1 MGLRRASVLRTG
13 VALWLS
19 AAATECRDQEPLE
32 TPGPPSAG
40 RVESVEVVPPAAG
53 LAIGAVLQL
62 RAILRDAEGDVV
74 TNREVT
80 WTSDAPAVASASP
93 AGLVTAVAV
102 GVAIITATSEGRSG
116 TSEITASRV
125 PVAAVQVT
133 PESLTVLVGEVAQLE
148 AVIRGA
154 SGDTLTDRL
163 VSWSSTD
170 SAVALAYGDGRV
182 TGISAGVAGIVAT
195 SEGKSDTASVTVVP
209 PPTSPWPNEP
219 PSFRLISD
227 QPWDAVTSLGWV
239 LQFGEPPVI
248 VPDPTASFSPPN
260 VLQMVYPMGFN
271 GGEAPSTL
279 THELGGVT
287 RLYVGMWWKA
297 SSPWEGHPSNVNKI
311 AFLFP
316 SSDGDIYLA
325 MYGPPGGPYHLR
337 VLPQFPGLPS
347 EWLVPNVN
355 LVPVSLG
362 QWHRIEWLLVY
373 NTTADPAN
381 GIVRWWLDG
390 KLIGDYLDVP
400 FPSGAMSVFKVAP
413 TWGGVGQTK
422 TEVDYFWYDHVRL
435 SGK

>member
-40 RVESVEVVPPAAG
+40 RVESVAVVPPAAG

-148 AVIRGA
+148 AVVRGA
-154 SGDTLTDRL
+154 SGDTLTDRP

-182 TGISAGVAGIVAT
+182 AGISAGVAGIVAT
-195 SEGKSDTASVTVVP
+195 SEGKSDTASVTIVP
-209 PPTSPWPNEP
+209 PATSPWPNEP
-219 PSFRLISD
+219 SSFRLISD

-260 VLQMVYPMGFN
+260 VLQITYPIGFAS
-271 GGEAPSTL
+271 GSAPSTMV
-279 THELGGVT
+279 HSVAGMKQ
-287 RLYVGMWWKA
+287 LYVGIWWK
-297 SSPWEGHPSNVNKI
+297 PSNPWQGNDAGTNKI
-311 AFLFP
+311 QYVFTSDNGSMPMVMYGSPEGPYELRVFP
-316 SSDGDIYLA
+316 QFTTSSD
-325 MYGPPGGPYHLR
+325 
-337 VLPQFPGLPS
+337 V
-347 EWLVPNVN
+347 WLVPNVN
-355 LVPVSLG
+355 TVPVTLG
-362 QWHRIEWLLVY
+362 KWHKIEWLIAY
-373 NTTADPAN
+373 NTTTEPAN
-381 GIVRWWLDG
+381 GICRWWLDG
-390 KLIGDYLDVP
+390 QLVGDYTNVKY
-400 FPSGAMSVFKVAP
+400 PSEPLAEYKVAP
-413 TWGGVGQTK
+413 VFGGVGSPK
-422 TEVDYFWYDHVRL
+422 ARLDYFWYDHVRL